1 MTWTLDAARTSRHL
15 PRGLSVAG
23 WALLIVGG
31 IVGMLIQSST
41 RAPVPEVPLTIG
53 MGVFFA
59 LLLARLVVALLRQPE
74 RRTAIAS
81 MTIGVTLWAAGS
93 ATVASVVHAEAPT
106 FPAPGEMLFLAAYV
120 AMAAFVRFDAGH
132 RRGAAM
138 TPWLDAVIVCGG
150 AGALAAVL
158 LLTPFVQAFPQG
170 GVPLMIALIY
180 PVINV
185 VLALVV
191 IGQWALAARPMS
203 RRDVTLVAGFL
214 LMAFAES
221 SLILKLSTGP
231 YQFSMTVIILWGS
244 ALLLLVGA
252 ACSPRPPQAT
262 LARRLPAWFLA
273 VSFLLAIV
281 LLVARPQG
289 TVGAAVAI
297 PAVLTL
303 LATSLRLTIALKES
317 RESTENYRLAVTDDL
332 TGLPNRRALMRELDE
347 RLPGPE
353 PVSLILFDLD
363 GFKEVN
369 DTLGHGAGDTLL
381 ELVAL
386 RIRETLPAYL
396 PFARVGGDEFAVICP
411 TDDEIAL
418 MELAALI
425 RQTLLA
431 RARVDGLDL
440 AIDASAGIAIRDGE
454 VSNAVDLLRRADV
467 AMYEAKTN
475 RSGAQIYSA
484 DRDEFSRQR
493 LQLNDELRKALD
505 RGQIQVWYQP
515 KVSART
521 DAIVGVEA
529 LVRWEHP
536 ERGLLSPISFLAAAR
551 RAGLMQQMSEVIIE
565 QALTDAARWRAA
577 GQSLNLAINIAPSEI
592 LTEAL
597 MPLVYRGLARTG
609 FPADSLTVEVTE
621 DTFLNDPER
630 ARELLQDI
638 RAHGVRTSVDDY
650 GTGFSSLAYLRD
662 LPLNELK
669 MDRSFIAGILADA
682 RTHTIVRSTIDMAHA
697 LDLIVVAEGV
707 ESAHVAAAVAAMD
720 VDVLQGYAIAP
731 PMHPDDL
738 LAWAIEKQRPVIR
751 PI

>member
-1 MTWTLDAARTSRHL
+1 
-15 PRGLSVAG
+15 
-23 WALLIVGG
+23 
-31 IVGMLIQSST
+31 
-41 RAPVPEVPLTIG
+41 
-53 MGVFFA
+53 
-59 LLLARLVVALLRQPE
+59 
-74 RRTAIAS
+74 
-81 MTIGVTLWAAGS
+81 
-93 ATVASVVHAEAPT
+93 
-106 FPAPGEMLFLAAYV
+106 MLFLAAYV

-191 IGQWALAARPMS
+191 VGQWALAARPMS
-203 RRDVTLVAGFL
+203 RRDVTLVGGFL

-231 YQFSMTVIILWGS
+231 YQFSMTVIVLWGS

-273 VSFLLAIV
+273 VSFLLAII

-289 TVGAAVAI
+289 TVGVAVAI
-297 PAVLTL
+297 PAVITL

-332 TGLPNRRALMRELDE
+332 TGLPNRRALMMELDR
-347 RLPGPE
+347 RLPGE
-353 PVSLILFDLD
+353 APVSLVLFDLD

-381 ELVAL
+381 ELVGL
-386 RIRETLPAYL
+386 RVREVLPANL
-396 PFARVGGDEFAVICP
+396 AFARVGGDEFAVICS
-411 TDDEIAL
+411 TSDEIEL
-418 MELAALI
+418 MELASLI

-431 RARVDGLDL
+431 RARVDDLDL
-440 AIDASAGIAIRDGE
+440 AVDASIGIAIRDAE

-475 RSGAQIYSA
+475 RSGAQVYSA

-505 RGQIQVWYQP
+505 RQQIQVWYQP

-521 DAIVGVEA
+521 DAVVGVEA

-536 ERGLLSPISFLAAAR
+536 DRGLLSPISFLAAAR

-565 QALTDAARWRAA
+565 QAVNDSARWRAA
-577 GQSLNLAINIAPSEI
+577 GLNLSVAINIAPSEL

-597 MPLVYRGLARTG
+597 MPLVYRALVRTG
-609 FPADSLTVEVTE
+609 VPADSITVEVTE

-669 MDRSFIAGILADA
+669 MDRSFVAGVLADP
-682 RTHTIVRSTIDMAHA
+682 RSHTIVRSTIDMAHA
-697 LDLIVVAEGV
+697 LDLVVVAEGV
-707 ESAHVAAAVAAMD
+707 ESTHVAEAVTAMG

-738 LAWAIEKQRPVIR
+738 LAWALMRRRPVIR
-751 PI
+751 PL